1 MLTNEHKYMREAC
14 GAIDEGAIGERRRA
28 LISRVY
34 AAAARYD
41 DEGRYEDLT
50 LGTKSVPPTLKLWL
64 LACGAGATAVTGLGT
79 APCTA

>member
-28 LISRVY
+28 LISKVY

-41 DEGRYEDLT
+41 DEGRCEDLT
-50 LGTKSVPPTLKLWL
+50 LGTKSVPQP
-64 LACGAGATAVTGLGT
+64 
-79 APCTA
+79 

>member
-1 MLTNEHKYMREAC
+1 MLPNEHKYMREAC
-14 GAIDEGAIGERRRA
+14 GAIDEDAIGERRRA

-50 LGTKSVPPTLKLWL
+50 LGTTLTL
-64 LACGAGATAVTGLGT
+64 
-79 APCTA
+79 